1 MGTDRRERHK
11 FVRLLV
17 DRVVQ
22 DAKKKH
28 LIEPCSVPNETGL
41 AILWPGQDRR
51 SPTAYR
57 PRWKRRAPRVCD
69 RHEPVTGLWASGSI
83 WHGRT
88 WERHRGRCNHPEI
101 QHRAP

>member
-1 MGTDRRERHK
+1 MGTDRGERHK

-22 DAKKKH
+22 HAEKEH
-28 LIEPCSVPNETGL
+28 LIEPCPVPNQTGL
-41 AILWPGQDRR
+41 AILWPDQDRR
-51 SPTAYR
+51 SPAAYHLR
-57 PRWKRRAPRVCD
+57 SKRRAARVSD

-83 WHGRT
+83 WQGRT
-88 WERHRGRCNHPEI
+88 RERHRGRRNHPEI